1 MIILDA
7 VEEFITT
14 FRRELSTDSGG
25 GNSLMDHLFAILLRL
40 MQSNQSTS
48 LYCCLYPTLCA
59 FVHKFSKLLFYSPT
73 PYGMHYMNVSPSL
86 LAYHS
91 PSLLTVGDLC
101 PVVLQHCN
109 SGVYQIRNHAATFLF
124 LLMKVSSLLLPPPPN
139 PQYLRWLF
147 AEKL

>member
-73 PYGMHYMNVSPSL
+73 PYGMRIYECLTFIACLSLPISP
-86 LAYHS
+86 HS
-91 PSLLTVGDLC
+91 
-101 PVVLQHCN
+101 
-109 SGVYQIRNHAATFLF
+109 
-124 LLMKVSSLLLPPPPN
+124 
-139 PQYLRWLF
+139 W
-147 AEKL
+147 